1 MIKLKS
7 NFTNSYVQIKELS
20 ILQHLM
26 ETKQLGQ
33 SHKMHMQLL
42 FKACMYRQYWTT
54 ASTILATKTKAKIK
68 TFFHLKYKT
77 FEFL

>member
-1 MIKLKS
+1 
-7 NFTNSYVQIKELS
+7 
-20 ILQHLM
+20 M

-54 ASTILATKTKAKIK
+54 ASTILATKTKAKTK
-68 TFFHLKYKT
+68 TFFHLKYETFGFLLKKSRQLKT
-77 FEFL
+77 KIKVLHQH

>member
-1 MIKLKS
+1 
-7 NFTNSYVQIKELS
+7 
-20 ILQHLM
+20 M

-33 SHKMHMQLL
+33 SHKMHVQLL

-68 TFFHLKYKT
+68 IFFPSQIRDFWIFTKKIQT
-77 FEFL
+77 IKN